1 MKANKA
7 TIAVSGLS
15 VASTLAPGL
24 PVMLSIKAEPE
35 FHGSIVGLSHDPLDP
50 PNYAPDVVDRV
61 FLVPY
66 PVQGA
71 EHLFHRI
78 EYAHSKQPIDAI
90 IPTLD
95 SELPLYLEIAARLE
109 ELGIGTVLPDAA
121 TLGRRSK
128 MNLSAIAPRIGL
140 RAPYSRVA
148 YNYNDVLTLARE
160 FLLPFVVKGH
170 YYGAIPVH
178 SLDQLPA
185 AAATVA
191 GAWGYPVVLQEYVP
205 GIEYDTAALG
215 AGDGR
220 LLGAVPMKKL
230 QLDGRGKAWG
240 GMTVEDPQLVRA
252 AYLLAAELEWP
263 GPMEI
268 EVMRHIHTNEPYLI
282 EVNPRFPAWVQL
294 TAAAGQNLPW
304 ALARL
309 ACGEKVEP
317 FEGYQVGVMSLRRNF
332 DVACPSGIYES
343 LVMDGEVDL
352 RSVSKNRMQPYWV
365 STRDSGADLHVRNG
379 AAGPALAAPEDSE
392 QARRPAPAQ
401 SIEPKME
408 IPETEVAPE

>member
-1 MKANKA
+1 MKAQSA

-15 VASTLAPGL
+15 VAGTLAPGL
-24 PVMLSIKAEPE
+24 PVMLSLRSERQ
-35 FHGSIVGLSHDPLDP
+35 FRGTIVGLSHDPLDP

-66 PVQGA
+66 PGQGGA
-71 EHLFHRI
+71 QLFQRI
-78 EYAHSKQPIDAI
+78 EHAHSRQAIDAL

-95 SELPLYLEIAARLE
+95 SELPLYLEIASRLQA
-109 ELGIGTVLPDAA
+109 LGIGIVLPDAA

-128 MNLSAIAPRIGL
+128 MNLGALAPRLGL

-148 YNYNDVLTLARE
+148 YNYNDALTLGRE
-160 FLLPFVVKGH
+160 FLLPFMVKGH

-178 SLDQLPA
+178 SLDQLPS
-185 AAATVA
+185 AATAVA
-191 GAWGYPVVLQEYVP
+191 GSWGYPLVLQEYIP
-205 GIEYDTAALG
+205 GTEYDTAALG
-215 AGDGR
+215 DGKGR

-252 AYLLAAELEWP
+252 AHLLAAELEWP

-268 EVMRHIHTNEPYLI
+268 EVMRHFETNEPYLI

-317 FEGYQVGVMSLRRNF
+317 FESYQVGVMSLRRNF

-352 RSVSKNRMQPYWV
+352 RAPSQSRMQPYWF
-365 STRDSGADLHVRNG
+365 STREIGQEVEAYTRTI
-379 AAGPALAAPEDSE
+379 PASEDSQPNRDRE
-392 QARRPAPAQ
+392 GVART
-401 SIEPKME
+401 
-408 IPETEVAPE
+408 IPDAESEVGRE

>member
-1 MKANKA
+1 MKAAAA

-15 VASTLAPGL
+15 VAGTLAPGF
-24 PVMLSIKAEPE
+24 PVMLSLRAEPQ
-35 FHGSIVGLSHDPLDP
+35 FRGSIVGLSHDPLDP
-50 PNYAPDVVDRV
+50 PNYATDVVDRV

-66 PVQGA
+66 PGQGA
-71 EHLFHRI
+71 DQLFTRI
-78 EYAHSKQPIDAI
+78 AHAHSRQPIDAI

-95 SELPLYLEIAARLE
+95 SELPLYLEIAPRLE
-109 ELGIGTVLPDAA
+109 DLGIRMVLPDAA
-121 TLGRRSK
+121 TLARRSK
-128 MNLSAIAPRIGL
+128 MNLAALAPRLGL

-148 YNYNDVLTLARE
+148 YNYNDSLSLARE
-160 FLLPFVVKGH
+160 FLFPFMVKGH

-185 AAATVA
+185 AVNAVA
-191 GAWGYPVVLQEYVP
+191 GSWGYPVVLQEYIP
-205 GIEYDTAALG
+205 GTEYDTAALG
-215 AGDGR
+215 DGTGR

-252 AYLLAAELEWP
+252 AHLLAAELDWP
-263 GPMEI
+263 GPLEI
-268 EVMRHIHTNEPYLI
+268 EVMRHFETNEPYLI
-282 EVNPRFPAWVQL
+282 EINPRFPAWVQL

-317 FEGYQVGVMSLRRNF
+317 FERYQAGVMSLRRNF
-332 DVACPSGIYES
+332 DVACPPGIYEA

-352 RSVSKNRMQPYWV
+352 RTPAQNRLQPYWV
-365 STRDSGADLHVRNG
+365 STSDWVSAESPASHEIPAREIPGPSRNG
-379 AAGPALAAPEDSE
+379 DGVAHQILNPESE
-392 QARRPAPAQ
+392 VGR
-401 SIEPKME
+401 E
-408 IPETEVAPE
+408 

>member
-1 MKANKA
+1 LKAGRA

-15 VASTLAPGL
+15 VAGTLAPGL
-24 PVMLSIKAEPE
+24 PVMLSIRSEPQ
-35 FHGSIVGLSHDPLDP
+35 FRGVIVGLSHDPLDP

-66 PVQGA
+66 PGQGS
-71 EHLFHRI
+71 EQLFARI
-78 EYAHSKQPIDAI
+78 EHAHSRQAIDAV

-95 SELPLYLEIAARLE
+95 SELPVYLEIAPRLQ
-109 ELGIGTVLPDAA
+109 ELGIGIVLPDAV

-128 MNLSAIAPRIGL
+128 MNLATLAPRLGL

-148 YNYNDVLTLARE
+148 YSYNDAITLARE
-160 FLLPFVVKGH
+160 FLLPFMVKGH

-185 AAATVA
+185 AVTMVA
-191 GAWGYPVVLQEYVP
+191 GSWGYPLVLQEYVP
-205 GIEYDTAALG
+205 GVEYDTAALG
-215 AGDGR
+215 DGKGR

-240 GMTVEDPQLVRA
+240 GMTVEDPQLIRA
-252 AYLLAAELEWP
+252 AHLLAQELEWP

-268 EVMRHIHTNEPYLI
+268 EVMRHFETNEPYLI

-309 ACGEKVEP
+309 ACGEMVEP
-317 FEGYQVGVMSLRRNF
+317 FESYQVGVMSLRRNF
-332 DVACPSGIYES
+332 DVACPSGIYEA

-352 RSVSKNRMQPYWV
+352 RAPSESRMQPYWV
-365 STRDSGADLHVRNG
+365 STRDASLPSPNG
-379 AAGPALAAPEDSE
+379 LPLPAE
-392 QARRPAPAQ
+392 PAPPTREGAVRT
-401 SIEPKME
+401 
-408 IPETEVAPE
+408 IPDPESEVSRE

>member
-1 MKANKA
+1 MKARNA
-7 TIAVSGLS
+7 SIAVSGLS

-24 PVMLSIKAEPE
+24 PVMLSIKSDPE

-66 PVQGA
+66 PGQGSA
-71 EHLFHRI
+71 QLIGRI
-78 EYAHSKQPIDAI
+78 EHAHSCQPLDAI

-95 SELPLYLEIAARLE
+95 SELPGYLEIAPRLA
-109 ELGIGTVLPDAA
+109 ELGIGIVLPDAT
-121 TLGRRSK
+121 TLARRSK
-128 MNLSAIAPRIGL
+128 MNLSALAPRLGL
-140 RAPYSRVA
+140 RAPYGRVA
-148 YNYNDVLTLARE
+148 YTYADTLSLGRE

-170 YYGAIPVH
+170 YYGAITVQ
-178 SLDQLPA
+178 SLDQLPGA
-185 AAATVA
+185 VQAVA

-205 GIEYDTAALG
+205 GVEYDTAALG
-215 AGDGR
+215 DGAGG

-240 GMTVEDPQLVRA
+240 GMTVDDPQLVRA
-252 AYLLAAELEWP
+252 ARLLAAELDWP

-268 EVMRHIHTNEPYLI
+268 EVMRHVESNDPYLI
-282 EVNPRFPAWVQL
+282 EINPRFPAWVQL

-317 FEGYQVGVMSLRRNF
+317 FEGYQVGVMSLRRSL
-332 DVACPSGIYES
+332 DVACPPGIYEA

-352 RSVSKNRMQPYWV
+352 RVPLRARMQPYWV
-365 STRDSGADLHVRNG
+365 ATREPANQAVSHSPAIPSNDAPVPSRGALG
-379 AAGPALAAPEDSE
+379 AHEGAVVS
-392 QARRPAPAQ
+392 
-401 SIEPKME
+401 SIIDAER
-408 IPETEVAPE
+408 EVGRE